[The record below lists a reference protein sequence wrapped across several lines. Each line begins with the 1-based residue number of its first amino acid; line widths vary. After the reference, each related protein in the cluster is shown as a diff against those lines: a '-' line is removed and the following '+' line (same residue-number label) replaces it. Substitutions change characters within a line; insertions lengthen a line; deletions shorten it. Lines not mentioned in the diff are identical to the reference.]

1 MPIISRER
9 ANSHADFILTPLGNW
24 GRRQDA
30 AVLTPGGKHVQRL
43 TGLPASLAN
52 LFAELNG
59 LGRSR

>member
-1 MPIISRER
+1 MKTIPPHYVR
-9 ANSHADFILTPLGNW
+9 SHADFGNTPLGNW
-24 GRRQDA
+24 ARRRDD

-59 LGRSR
+59 LGRSY